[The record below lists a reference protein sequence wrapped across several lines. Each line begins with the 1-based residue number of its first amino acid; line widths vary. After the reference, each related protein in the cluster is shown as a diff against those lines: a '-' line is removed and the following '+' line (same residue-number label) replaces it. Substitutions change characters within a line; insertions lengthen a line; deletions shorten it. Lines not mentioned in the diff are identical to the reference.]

1 MVGSAKKEVKY
12 TDLSK
17 ARRAFLLVL
26 VSMGSSIIYTPAYL
40 KSVFYDPLM
49 QGLGC
54 TNADLGGLLGAYSIV
69 AMICYLPAGLLA
81 DKIRVRTL
89 SWIGMAGTAAFTFWY
104 AMLPS
109 LEILYVIFVGMGI
122 TSILIWWGTRFK
134 LVRLISTED
143 NYPSKIGMSYSVYG
157 AAGLVVGLI
166 NTAIIA
172 SIADAAQS
180 ITVLLVFLGALIL
193 ALGVLSFI
201 FIPRFEG
208 EVQKDAKMFSLSDAL
223 QAFKNPGVIW
233 AAIAMFFM
241 YSVYQGV
248 TYTTPFMTAAF
259 AAPVAL
265 VSVVGLI
272 RTYGIGLLAGPVAG
286 KMAEVLKSPGKAIMI
301 FLVAAAVV
309 LAVFL
314 VLPRNEA
321 MVIAVAVLVV
331 VVGFVTYGCFSIGSS
346 TLTEAK
352 VPLPIF
358 GAASGIL
365 SVVGFLPDTF
375 LHTWFGSMI
384 DTQGLDAYNTIFIV
398 LIVFSV
404 VGVFAAWM
412 VRRSGLKATARMKEE
427 ESASEGQ
434 D

>member
-1 MVGSAKKEVKY
+1 MVGIAKGEKKY
-12 TDLSK
+12 TELSK
-17 ARRAFLLVL
+17 SRRWFLLIL

-54 TNADLGGLLGAYSIV
+54 TNADLGALLGVYSIT
-69 AMICYLPAGLLA
+69 AMICYLPAGVLA

-89 SWIGMAGTAAFTFWY
+89 SWIGMIGTAGFTFWY

-109 LEILYVIFVGMGI
+109 IELLYIVFVGMGI

-134 LVRLISTED
+134 LVRLICAEEE
-143 NYPSKIGMSYSVYG
+143 YPSKIGMSYSMYG
-157 AAGLVVGLI
+157 LAGLVVGLI
-166 NTAIIA
+166 NTAIVS

-193 ALGVLSFI
+193 VLGILSFL
-201 FIPRFEG
+201 FIPNFEG
-208 EVQKDAKMFSLSDAL
+208 EIDPNAKGFDLKGTLA
-223 QAFKNPGVIW
+223 AFKNPGVIW
-233 AAIAMFFM
+233 AAIAMFFI
-241 YSVYQGV
+241 YAVYQGV

-259 AAPVAL
+259 AAPIAV

-272 RTYGIGLLAGPVAG
+272 RTYGIGLIAGPVAG
-286 KMAEVLKSPGKAIMI
+286 KLAGIMKSPARAIML
-301 FLVAAAVV
+301 FLGASIVV
-309 LAVFL
+309 LGAFM

-331 VVGFVTYGCFSIGSS
+331 IVGFVTYGCFSIGSS

-365 SVVGFLPDTF
+365 SVVGFLPDAF

-384 DTQGLDAYNTIFIV
+384 DAKGLEAYNTIFII
-398 LIVFSV
+398 LII
-404 VGVFAAWM
+404 FAIAGMAAALM
-412 VRRSGLKATARMKEE
+412 VRRYGLKASKKQSEE
-427 ESASEGQ
+427 NKSENSEA
-434 D
+434 